1 MQPGCCLYRKEYY
14 FQEHKEWLVF
24 AAVTEVVKAEEHNRS
39 TTATANV

>member
-1 MQPGCCLYRKEYY
+1 
-14 FQEHKEWLVF
+14 VF